1 MPIRRFLSWLLM
13 LAIPLQG
20 IAASTMLLCGPSLD
34 RQQVAVEAVHDH
46 HAPHDGASAAHSH
59 DRHHAD
65 ADADAADTAAG
76 SGTHSPASADHPK
89 AKCSVC
95 ASCCSGV
102 AIVATPLTTAVS
114 EQHESYTVFLA
125 TDFEP
130 VFIAGPEKPPRSFL
144 A

>member
-1 MPIRRFLSWLLM
+1 MPIRRFLLWLLM

-20 IAASTMLLCGPSLD
+20 IAASTMLHCEPSHA
-34 RQQVAVEAVHDH
+34 RQQVAVEAAAHDH
-46 HAPHDGASAAHSH
+46 ALHQAASAAHSH
-59 DRHHAD
+59 DQHHAD
-65 ADADAADTAAG
+65 AGDTVAHSEA
-76 SGTHSPASADHPK
+76 HSPGSADHQK

-102 AIVATPLTTAVS
+102 AIVAAPLTTAVA
-114 EQHESYTVFLA
+114 EPHESYTVFLA

-130 VFIAGPEKPPRSFL
+130 VFVAGPKKPPRPFL